1 MTDQR
6 LYIDGELVDLSEDTK
21 FTLSIKSNLFREI
34 SDIVSN
40 NSYTIKLPKTVRNQR
55 ILGHSDLV
63 QNGGGTF
70 PYKYHTAQYFRNGVQ
85 LIRNGRAAVMSVGD
99 EFEISIVW
107 GLYPAFSSLVE
118 EDKSI
123 NELESD
129 AKLLWPSNITIDTY
143 ANAVS
148 RGYFYA
154 LYDPFIKESSD
165 EWYGYDYTL
174 GPSNTTVYQLQEGA
188 IHTGTETGVNIST
201 VIDETET
208 DYMCVVA
215 PFPPDAEMTM
225 YGAIG
230 GADIRAFAILDA
242 SNRVLQLADAAETDG
257 EGNITGSPGNWRV
270 IAWPNSAYIVVN
282 VYKPL
287 STATSINVTTSIA
300 GTPVGGTNFRN
311 AKDCIFPSV
320 SVRWILGLIQS
331 QEGVEF
337 SWSGDEK
344 DFIDGLVIP
353 LVTNDADA
361 TTFEGSTVG
370 TFVQATGLGILN
382 FTISSTDSLFDA
394 EIGTRINK
402 LTAQSS
408 TKISVIADAQW
419 SWDASKAEPSGY
431 QTIIIGGE
439 EKTVGIYTYSMNYIV
454 LRVTHRDTSLDPD
467 EYIMGRYSDNSAVGN
482 NTSEQLVNGR
492 FYHLLVGYGEISI
505 ESGDTVEF
513 ELRNDVGTLHDM
525 WMPVGH
531 FRFTIE
537 NSDDVPRGAYF
548 LIMKNVPDISVT
560 DLVKTLCALT
570 GTFPLQIQNEHLV
583 QFVRFDVIWNNIP
596 NAYDWTS
603 CLIASTN
610 ENKPEE
616 IEFKLEDYAQNN
628 WYRWKEDETVTGDYD
643 GNLQVLN
650 ETLDKEQEIIE
661 FPFAATD
668 YDNIPIFHNKGFNG
682 RFAGSSGIS
691 TNNDTT
697 SSESSGYD
705 SVEPRLMQLY
715 SDDSG
720 NAALKFDM
728 DMQDIIAAKYKNL
741 AATLSAVKVIKE
753 TFALSDI
760 EIMEFDETKPVYLAQ
775 YGAYFAVTEIQVN
788 EDGTSDVT
796 MFQLVKVD

>member
-6 LYIDGELVDLSEDTK
+6 LYIDGEFVDLSDDTK

-40 NSYTIKLPKTVRNQR
+40 NTYTVKLPKTVRNQR

-63 QNGGGTF
+63 QNGGSKY
-70 PYKYHTAQYFRNGVQ
+70 PYAYHTAQYFRNGVQ
-85 LIRNGRAAVMSVGD
+85 LIRNGRAAVMSVSD
-99 EFEISIVW
+99 EGFEISIVW
-107 GLYPAFSSLVE
+107 GLYPAFSKLVD

-174 GPSNTTVYQLQEGA
+174 GAQNTIIYPLKNGA

-230 GADIRAFAILDA
+230 GAEIRAFAILDA
-242 SNRVLQLADAAETDG
+242 NNRVLQLADAAETDE
-257 EGNITGSPGNWRV
+257 EGNITSPPGNWRV
-270 IAWPNSAYIVVN
+270 VAWPNSAYIVVN
-282 VYKPL
+282 VYKSL
-287 STATSINVTTSIA
+287 STATSINITTSIA
-300 GTPVGGTNFRN
+300 GVPIGGSNFRN

-320 SVRWILGLIQS
+320 SVNWILGLIQA

-337 SWSGDEK
+337 RWSGDEK
-344 DFIDGLVIP
+344 EFIDGLAIP

-361 TTFEGSTVG
+361 TTFEGATVG
-370 TFVQATGLGILN
+370 TFVQATELGILN
-382 FTISSTDSLFDA
+382 FTMSSTDSLFNA

-408 TKISVIADAQW
+408 SKINVIADAQW
-419 SWDASKAEPSGY
+419 SWDASKAVPSGS
-431 QTIIIGGE
+431 QTIIIGNE
-439 EKTVGIYTYSMNYIV
+439 EKTVSIYTYSMNYIV
-454 LRVTHRDTSLDPD
+454 LRVTHRDPSLNPD
-467 EYIMGRYSDNSAVGN
+467 EYIMGRSQDNNLGN
-482 NTSEQLVNGR
+482 NTSDQLVNGR

-513 ELRNDVGTLHDM
+513 ELRNDTGRLREM

-537 NSDDVPRGAYF
+537 DSDEVPRGAYF
-548 LIMKNVPDISVT
+548 PIRKNLPDISVT

-570 GTFPLQIQNEHLV
+570 GTFPLQVQDEHLV
-583 QFVRFDVIWNNIP
+583 QFVRFDIIWTNIS

-603 CLIASTN
+603 RLIAPTN

-628 WYRWKEDETVTGDYD
+628 WYRWKDDETVTGDYN
-643 GNLQVLN
+643 GNLQVAN
-650 ETLDKEQEIIE
+650 ETLNKEQEIIE

-668 YDNIPIFHNKGFNG
+668 NNNIPIFHNRGFSG

-691 TNNDTT
+691 SNNSTT

-715 SDDSG
+715 ANDSG

-728 DMQDIIAAKYKNL
+728 DMQDIIAEKYKNL
-741 AATLSAVKVIKE
+741 SATLSSAKVIKE
-753 TFALSDI
+753 TFVLSDM
-760 EIMEFDETKPVYLAQ
+760 EIKDFDETTPVYLAQ
-775 YGAYFAVTEIQVN
+775 YGAYFAVTEIETN

-796 MFQLVKVD
+796 MFQLVKVN